1 MQSSG
6 LGSDY
11 MEKVIIEK
19 MNLDKLQKSIN
30 ELRDVLNEICASTEE
45 TENSSE
51 KLYVSQCL
59 DKLIVEYM
67 NKINRNTAEDL
78 LSKEA

>member
-59 DKLIVEYM
+59 DELIVEYM

-78 LSKEA
+78 LGKEA